1 MPRKLVWSTLTV
13 LLAHFA
19 LLESVLG
26 ASIHGGQ
33 ASSFNGAA
41 VAASRLPL
49 YFESN
54 QGQTAGDVR
63 FLARAGGYTAFLT
76 GQETVLLYHNGMPGQ
91 KPGRDALVR
100 MRLAGSR
107 ESSVIEGSGRLPGVV
122 NYLIGDDPS
131 KWHTRIPTYGDVDRE
146 QVYPGVDLTYRAN
159 GKELEFDFH
168 IAPGASPHPIRMTY
182 SGPSKLHLNVAGD
195 LILDTDAGPVSFLK
209 PFAYQEVDSK
219 RVPIAARYAL
229 LPGGEVGF
237 QMGEYDRSRP
247 LVIDP
252 TVGPSVYY
260 STYLGSGDGDTFTS
274 IAVDAAGEAFICG
287 DTYATNYPTGAQP
300 GYSPYLSTFPGN
312 YAINFIPAGFVTALN
327 STGTGIIYS
336 TYIAGDSASSSVGV
350 ALNGIAVDPTGFAFV
365 GGQTDD
371 HTFPTMKA
379 FQSAIPNSRTQYGD
393 AVGVVFELS
402 QHGDSLIYSSFLGG
416 GDYDTISA
424 IAVDGSDNA
433 YVTGTNTVQSNSL
446 TTSGFPVTS
455 GVIWGHFTQQNIG
468 AGFNDAF
475 AAKITPPSSG
485 NAILAYST
493 VIGSA
498 GSNTP
503 FTYGS
508 AIAVDSSGDAYIA
521 GSADCNIG
529 DHGGTITTNLN
540 MSHVTRAQS
549 EYVDN
554 VWVLELNPAATAA
567 PYIAYLGGSAPS
579 GTYSP
584 STSLA
589 GIKVDSTGQA
599 YVAGTTE
606 ANNFQTTSGAY
617 QATKQLAGVINSGTE
632 QSDGFVTVIAAAGA
646 SFTYSTYLNGTTAS
660 PSAIVN
666 GSDGSASISGIALG
680 TGGQFAV
687 SGLATTTNFPISGN
701 PAGTP
706 LLSAFPGCPGSC
718 ASDVAFITKFTTSG
732 LVYSTFL
739 GAGNEAG
746 VNGIASNGTDMF
758 VLLGEPSNGLNT
770 CGAYDSDNSS
780 GAKELV
786 VRVLDAP
793 AIATAVSVDAKT
805 ANVSSSQQTISLTS
819 TISAS
824 STVNGGTATYTVTN
838 SSVTQIG
845 SAVTSEIVSN
855 GLPPSLSFTLPANT
869 PIGTYT
875 IREQYCGAEGFLNSS
890 ATGSLIVSS
899 AGPATTTSVTSSLN
913 PSGFGQSV
921 TFTATVTSA
930 AAAPTGSVQFE
941 VDGANLGGA
950 VALTAASSTSKAATS
965 QATTTLTAT
974 GSPHTVQAN
983 YLNGDGNFSDSS
995 GTLVGG
1001 QTVTLAGQATL
1012 TVTGVPVTAQP
1023 YGTTFTVGSS
1033 GGSGTGAV
1041 TFAATGSCSVTGT
1054 TVTITSG
1061 SGTCSLTATKA
1072 ANSGYASANSAAVIV
1087 SATTATQATLTVT
1100 GVPVTARTYGTTF
1113 TVSSSGGSGTGS
1125 VTFAATGSCSV
1136 SGTTVTITSG
1146 SGTCSLTATKAADAN
1161 YANATSAAATV
1172 SATTATQ
1179 ATLTVTGV
1187 PVTAQPYGTT
1197 FTVGSSGGS
1206 GTGAV
1211 TFAATGSCSVSGA
1224 TVTITSGTGT
1234 CSVTATKA
1242 ADANYSSASSAGA
1255 TVSATTATQATLTV
1269 TGVPVTA
1276 QPYGTTFTVGSS
1288 GGSGTGAV
1296 TFAATGSCSVTGTT
1310 VTITS
1315 GTGTCSVIATK
1326 AADANYIN
1334 ATSAAATVSATT
1346 AAQAPLTVTGVPVTA
1361 QSYGTTFTVGSG
1373 GGSGTGAVTFAATG
1387 SCSVS
1392 GGTVTIT
1399 SGTGTCSVTA
1409 TKAADANYSSAS
1421 SAGATVSATTA
1432 TQATLTVTGVPV
1444 TAQPYGTTF
1453 TVGSS
1458 GGSGTGAV
1466 TFAATGNC
1474 SVSGTTVTITSG
1486 TGTCSVTA
1494 TKAAD
1499 ANYSSASSAGATV
1512 SATTATQAT
1521 LTVTGVPV
1529 TAQPYGTTFTVG
1541 SSGGSGTGAVTFAAT
1556 GSCSVTGT
1564 TVTIT
1569 SGSGTCSL
1577 TATKAADANYINAT
1591 SAAVELQVTRS
1602 ETITTLVITPGT
1614 TVNAGTAITL
1624 TATIPGGYPGT
1635 VTFCTANAA
1644 QCSAVQLNSSGIATL
1659 KFIPGVGIYSI
1670 VAAFGGTSTEGA
1682 SSSAAQTLTINGAG
1696 NYLSST
1702 SIAATGVPGNYTL
1715 TGTVTGFG
1723 IVAPSGTVNFLDTT
1737 ASTTIGSATLDPA
1750 TVGFGFVQASGSPI
1764 PLQFVVQTAVGWEAS
1779 GDFNDDGIPDLAVVS
1794 SDFQSHVY
1802 VLLGIGDGT
1811 FHAPAA
1817 YAIGEYTGF
1826 VTVADVNNDG
1836 HPDIIVANTFS
1847 GNVGVLLGNANGTFG
1862 AQTTFPV
1869 GSGPSFVAV
1878 GDVNGDGIPDL
1889 IVANTGDNTISVLLG
1904 NGTGHF
1910 ATQVTYS
1917 VGSANGIA
1925 IGDFNGD
1932 GKPDLAVS
1940 NSYVYPST
1948 LGSIDLLLGNGDGT
1962 FLAANSLAVPSG
1974 VSPSALGAADLRK
1987 DGRLDLI
1994 FADNGTAINPAP
2006 PAVYLMLANNDGTF
2020 GAVAAYPTEDYAQ
2033 SVSVGD
2039 INHDGIL
2046 DVVVPDSAND
2056 GNGTSVSVLI
2066 GNGDGT
2072 LKAKTDYLVGGDAA
2086 PYYAV
2091 LADFNGDGLLD
2102 ISTANYSTRSVT
2114 TLLQQQ
2120 VETATL
2126 SNTAVTGSGAHL
2138 ADASYPGDTSHAP
2151 SLSTT
2156 TSLTPTIAT
2165 TNTLTSSGL
2174 AVNAGASVT
2183 FTATIVPVPIG
2194 STRGAVSF
2202 YSNGVLLG
2210 SGSVAINPSGVATY
2224 TTTGLAA
2231 GSHAITAVFSGN
2243 ASYSTST
2250 SAAIIETITAATTSI
2265 LTVAP
2270 NPVVAGQSAIVTL
2283 TISPAPTGSPLG
2295 TVSFY
2300 NGSTLLW
2307 TGTVNSSGVAIFSTT
2322 TLPLGADSIT
2332 AAYSGNA
2339 GFAGSTSTAISVQV
2353 NSANA
2358 TATVTAI
2365 TSSNLAPTYGQSVT
2379 LTATVT
2385 PAPSGTPPGTLSFYA
2400 GTTLLGTEALN
2411 AHGVGIVSLS
2421 LPLGPN
2427 AITAVYSGSAGFA
2440 ASRSSAL
2447 SISNRALSAI
2457 MLSASPTTQLA
2468 TMPVV
2473 FTGLVNSATPG
2484 VQTGTVSFLNGS
2496 TVLATVTI
2504 VAGQPAVY
2512 SDPALSSGPHSVTA
2526 TYSGDGSFLPSA
2538 SNGAP
2543 ISITVSDLNLAL
2555 SGGNNKS
2562 VVPGGAV
2569 TYNFT
2574 LSPVVTSTF
2583 LYSVALTATGLPPGA
2598 TYTFSHS
2605 TIPAGSGT
2613 LPVAFTVQTAKTT
2626 AMLHRAPGS
2635 SMSPW
2640 FALIF
2645 GLLLPLAGAKRFR
2658 ARLTTLPRVL
2668 LLLLFGGLSLGLVA
2682 GLGGCGSGGFLGTP
2696 PGQTSYTITISATS
2710 GTLVRTSTVQ
2720 LSLE

>member
-1 MPRKLVWSTLTV
+1 MPRKLFWFALTF
-13 LLAHFA
+13 LLAHYTLTERVF
-19 LLESVLG
+19 G
-26 ASIHGGQ
+26 ASTRGSQ
-33 ASSFNGAA
+33 ATASNAA
-41 VAASRLPL
+41 AIAANRLPL

-54 QGQTAGDVR
+54 QGQTASGVR

-76 GQETVLLYHNGMPGQ
+76 GQETVLLYHKGMPSQ
-91 KPGRDALVR
+91 EHGRDAVVR

-107 ESSVIEGSGRLPGVV
+107 ESSAIEGGERLPGIV

-131 KWHTRIPTYGDVDRE
+131 KWHTRIPTYSEVDRD
-146 QVYPGVDLTYRAN
+146 QVYPGIDLTYRPD
-159 GKELEFDFH
+159 GKQLEFDFRV
-168 IAPGASPHPIRMTY
+168 APGVNPDPIRMIY
-182 SGPSKLHLNVAGD
+182 SGASRMHLSVVGD
-195 LILDTDAGPVSFLK
+195 LILDTDAGPVSILK
-209 PFAYQEVDSK
+209 PFAYQQIGSK
-219 RVPIAARYAL
+219 RAPVAVSYGL
-229 LPGGEVGF
+229 LPGGEVEF
-237 QMGEYDRSRP
+237 QVGKYDHGSA

-252 TVGPSVYY
+252 TVGPSVDY

-274 IAVDAAGEAFICG
+274 IAVDGAGEAFITG
-287 DTYATNYPTGAQP
+287 STYANNYPTGALP
-300 GYSPYLSTFPGN
+300 GYSPYSSTFPQT
-312 YAINFIPAGFVTALN
+312 YFDDEVTAGFVTALN
-327 STGTGIIYS
+327 AMGTGIIYS
-336 TYIAGDSASSSVGV
+336 TYIAGNSATSTIGV
-350 ALNGIAVDPTGFAFV
+350 SLNGIAVDATGFAFV

-371 HTFPTMKA
+371 STFPKVKA
-379 FQSAIPNSRTQYGD
+379 FQSSIPSSRSGYGV
-393 AVGVVFELS
+393 ALGVVFELS

-424 IAVDGSDNA
+424 VAVDSSDNA
-433 YVTGTNTVQSNSL
+433 YITGTNTVQGGSL
-446 TTSGFPVTS
+446 TTSGFPVTT
-455 GVIWGHFTQQNIG
+455 GVIWGHYTQQNLG

-493 VIGSA
+493 VIGST
-498 GSNTP
+498 GSNSP

-508 AIAVDSSGDAYIA
+508 AIAVDSSGDAYVT
-521 GSADCNIG
+521 GSTNCNIG
-529 DHGGTITTNLN
+529 DHGGAITTNLN
-540 MSHVTRAQS
+540 MTHVTRAQT
-549 EYVDN
+549 EYVNN

-579 GTYSP
+579 STYSP
-584 STSLA
+584 DTSVA

-617 QATKQLAGVINSGTE
+617 QTTRQLAGVSNSGTE
-632 QSDGFVTVIAAAGA
+632 QSDGFVTVISAGGA
-646 SFTYSTYLNGTTAS
+646 SFTYSTYLNGTTVSAAAISEGSYGS
-660 PSAIVN
+660 PT
-666 GSDGSASISGIALG
+666 ISGIALG
-680 TGGQFAV
+680 TSGQFAV
-687 SGLATTTNFPISGN
+687 SGLATTTDFPTSGS

-706 LLSAFPGCPGSC
+706 LLSAFPGCPGNC
-718 ASDVAFITKFTTSG
+718 AASAAFITKFTTSG
-732 LVYSTFL
+732 LVYSAFL
-739 GAGNEAG
+739 GAGNEGG
-746 VNGIASNGTDMF
+746 VNGIASNGTDVYVM
-758 VLLGEPSNGLNT
+758 LGEYANGLNS
-770 CGAYDSDNSS
+770 CGAYDTDNS
-780 GAKELV
+780 GGLKELV

-793 AIATAVSVDAKT
+793 AIATAVSVDSKT
-805 ANVSSSQQTISLTS
+805 ADVSSLPQTISLTS
-819 TISAS
+819 SISAS
-824 STVNGGTATYTVTN
+824 STVNGGTATYAVTN
-838 SSVTQIG
+838 SSAAQIG
-845 SAVTSEIVSN
+845 SPVTSDPVVN

-875 IREQYCGAEGFLNSS
+875 ITEQYCGAEGFLNSS
-890 ATGSLIVSS
+890 ATGNLVVSS
-899 AGPATTTSVTSSLN
+899 PAPATTTAVTSSLN
-913 PSGFGQSV
+913 PSVFGQSV
-921 TFTATVTSA
+921 TFTSTVSSA
-930 AAAPTGSVQFE
+930 NAAPTGSVQFE
-941 VDGANLGGA
+941 VDGVDLGGT
-950 VALTAASSTSKAATS
+950 VALSAASSTSKTATS

-974 GSPHTVQAN
+974 GSPHTVQAD
-983 YLNGDGNFSDSS
+983 YLNSDGNFSDSS

-1001 QTVTLAGQATL
+1001 QTVTLAVQATL
-1012 TVTGVPVTAQP
+1012 TVTGVPVTAP
-1023 YGTTFTVGSS
+1023 SYGTTFTVGSS

-1041 TFAATGSCSVTGT
+1041 AFAATGSCSVTGT

-1061 SGTCSLTATKA
+1061 TGTCSVTATKA
-1072 ANSGYASANSAAVIV
+1072 ADADYASATSAAVMV

-1100 GVPVTARTYGTTF
+1100 GVPVTARTYGTTFAVSSSGGSGTGSVTFAATGSCSVSGTTVTMTSGTGTCSVTATKEADANYANATSAAAMVSATTATQATLTVTGVPVTAQSYGTTF

-1136 SGTTVTITSG
+1136 TGTTVTM
-1146 SGTCSLTATKAADAN
+1146 
-1161 YANATSAAATV
+1161 
-1172 SATTATQ
+1172 
-1179 ATLTVTGV
+1179 
-1187 PVTAQPYGTT
+1187 
-1197 FTVGSSGGS
+1197 
-1206 GTGAV
+1206 
-1211 TFAATGSCSVSGA
+1211 
-1224 TVTITSGTGT
+1224 TSGTGT
-1234 CSVTATKA
+1234 CSITATKA

-1255 TVSATTATQATLTV
+1255 TVGASLATQMTLTV

-1276 QPYGTTFTVGSS
+1276 QSYGTTFTVGSS

-1334 ATSAAATVSATT
+1334 ATSAA
-1346 AAQAPLTVTGVPVTA
+1346 
-1361 QSYGTTFTVGSG
+1361 
-1373 GGSGTGAVTFAATG
+1373 
-1387 SCSVS
+1387 
-1392 GGTVTIT
+1392 
-1399 SGTGTCSVTA
+1399 
-1409 TKAADANYSSAS
+1409 
-1421 SAGATVSATTA
+1421 
-1432 TQATLTVTGVPV
+1432 
-1444 TAQPYGTTF
+1444 
-1453 TVGSS
+1453 
-1458 GGSGTGAV
+1458 
-1466 TFAATGNC
+1466 
-1474 SVSGTTVTITSG
+1474 
-1486 TGTCSVTA
+1486 
-1494 TKAAD
+1494 
-1499 ANYSSASSAGATV
+1499 
-1512 SATTATQAT
+1512 
-1521 LTVTGVPV
+1521 
-1529 TAQPYGTTFTVG
+1529 
-1541 SSGGSGTGAVTFAAT
+1541 
-1556 GSCSVTGT
+1556 
-1564 TVTIT
+1564 
-1569 SGSGTCSL
+1569 
-1577 TATKAADANYINAT
+1577 
-1591 SAAVELQVTRS
+1591 VELQVTRS
-1602 ETITTLVITPGT
+1602 ETVTTLVITPGT
-1614 TVNAGTAITL
+1614 SVNAGTAITL

-1644 QCSAVQLNSSGIATL
+1644 QCSAAQLNSSGIATL
-1659 KFIPGVGIYSI
+1659 KLIPGVGTYSI
-1670 VAAFGGTSTEGA
+1670 VAAFAGTSTEGA

-1696 NYLSST
+1696 NYPSST
-1702 SIAATGVPGNYTL
+1702 SIAATGVPGDYTL

-1723 IVAPSGTVNFLDTT
+1723 IVAPSGTVNFLNTT

-1750 TVGFGFVQASGSPI
+1750 TLDSGFVQASGSPI
-1764 PLQFVVQTAVGWEAS
+1764 PLQSVVQTAVGWEAS
-1779 GDFNDDGIPDLAVVS
+1779 GDFNGDGIPDLAVVS
-1794 SDFQSHVY
+1794 SDSQSHVY

-1811 FHAPAA
+1811 FHAAAA

-1847 GNVGVLLGNANGTFG
+1847 GNVGVLLGNANGTFS
-1862 AQTTFPV
+1862 AETTFPV

-1878 GDVNGDGIPDL
+1878 GDVNGDGIPDF
-1889 IVANTGDNTISVLLG
+1889 IVANTADNTISVLLG
-1904 NGTGHF
+1904 DGTGHF
-1910 ATQVTYS
+1910 ATQVTYLVS
-1917 VGSANGIA
+1917 AANGIA

-1974 VSPSALGAADLRK
+1974 VSPSALAAADLRK

-1994 FADNGTAINPAP
+1994 FADNGTAINPAS
-2006 PAVYLMLANNDGTF
+2006 PAVYLMLGNNDGTF
-2020 GAVAAYPTEDYAQ
+2020 GAVATYPTEDYAQ

-2066 GNGDGT
+2066 GNGGGT

-2086 PYYAV
+2086 PYDAV

-2120 VETATL
+2120 VETAIL
-2126 SNTAVTGSGAHL
+2126 NNAAVTGSGAQL

-2165 TNTLTSSGL
+2165 TNTLTSSAP

-2183 FTATIVPVPIG
+2183 FTATIVPLPMG

-2210 SGSVAINPSGVATY
+2210 SGSVAIDSSGVATY
-2224 TTTGLAA
+2224 TTTGLAPGA
-2231 GSHAITAVFSGN
+2231 HAITAVFSGN
-2243 ASYSTST
+2243 ASYSAST
-2250 SAAIIETITAATTSI
+2250 SAAIIETITVVTTSI

-2270 NPVVAGQSAIVTL
+2270 NPAVAGQSATSTL

-2300 NGSTLLW
+2300 NGSTLLG

-2322 TLPLGADSIT
+2322 TLPLGADLIT

-2339 GFAGSTSTAISVQV
+2339 ASASSTSAAITVQV

-2358 TATVTAI
+2358 TATVTAL
-2365 TSSNLAPTYGQSVT
+2365 TSSNLAPTYGQSVA
-2379 LTATVT
+2379 LTATIT
-2385 PAPSGTPPGTLSFYA
+2385 PAPSVTPPGTVSFYA

-2411 AHGVGIVSLS
+2411 AHGVGTVSLS
-2421 LPLGPN
+2421 LPLGLN

-2440 ASRSSAL
+2440 ASRSGPL
-2447 SISNRALSAI
+2447 SISTRALSAI

-2473 FTGLVNSATPG
+2473 FTGLVSSATSG

-2504 VAGQPAVY
+2504 VAGQPGVY
-2512 SDPALSSGPHSVTA
+2512 TETGLSSGAYSVTA
-2526 TYSGDGSFLPSA
+2526 SYSGDASFLPSA
-2538 SNGAP
+2538 STGAP
-2543 ISITVSDLNLAL
+2543 ISITVSDLSLAL

-2569 TYNFT
+2569 SYNFT
-2574 LSPVVTSTF
+2574 LSPVITSTF
-2583 LYSVALTATGLPPGA
+2583 LNSVALTATGLPPGA
-2598 TYTFSHS
+2598 TYTFSPS
-2605 TIPAGSGT
+2605 TIPAGSES

-2626 AMLHRAPGS
+2626 AILRRAPGTS
-2635 SMSPW
+2635 RSPW
-2640 FALIF
+2640 FALLF
-2645 GLLLPLAGAKRFR
+2645 GLLLPLGGAKRFR
-2658 ARLTTLPRVL
+2658 ARLTTLPRKL
-2668 LLLLFGGLSLGLVA
+2668 LLLLVGAVSLGLVA
-2682 GLGGCGSGGFLGTP
+2682 GLGGCGSGGFLGSP

-2720 LSLE
+2720 LNLE

>member
-1 MPRKLVWSTLTV
+1 
-13 LLAHFA
+13 
-19 LLESVLG
+19 
-26 ASIHGGQ
+26 
-33 ASSFNGAA
+33 
-41 VAASRLPL
+41 
-49 YFESN
+49 
-54 QGQTAGDVR
+54 
-63 FLARAGGYTAFLT
+63 
-76 GQETVLLYHNGMPGQ
+76 
-91 KPGRDALVR
+91 
-100 MRLAGSR
+100 
-107 ESSVIEGSGRLPGVV
+107 
-122 NYLIGDDPS
+122 
-131 KWHTRIPTYGDVDRE
+131 
-146 QVYPGVDLTYRAN
+146 
-159 GKELEFDFH
+159 
-168 IAPGASPHPIRMTY
+168 
-182 SGPSKLHLNVAGD
+182 
-195 LILDTDAGPVSFLK
+195 
-209 PFAYQEVDSK
+209 
-219 RVPIAARYAL
+219 
-229 LPGGEVGF
+229 
-237 QMGEYDRSRP
+237 
-247 LVIDP
+247 
-252 TVGPSVYY
+252 
-260 STYLGSGDGDTFTS
+260 
-274 IAVDAAGEAFICG
+274 
-287 DTYATNYPTGAQP
+287 
-300 GYSPYLSTFPGN
+300 
-312 YAINFIPAGFVTALN
+312 
-327 STGTGIIYS
+327 
-336 TYIAGDSASSSVGV
+336 
-350 ALNGIAVDPTGFAFV
+350 
-365 GGQTDD
+365 
-371 HTFPTMKA
+371 
-379 FQSAIPNSRTQYGD
+379 
-393 AVGVVFELS
+393 VGVVFELS

-758 VLLGEPSNGLNT
+758 VLLGEPSNGLNS

-824 STVNGGTATYTVTN
+824 STVNEGTATYTVTN

-983 YLNGDGNFSDSS
+983 YLNSDGNFSDSS

-1001 QTVTLAGQATL
+1001 QTVTLAG
-1012 TVTGVPVTAQP
+1012 
-1023 YGTTFTVGSS
+1023 
-1033 GGSGTGAV
+1033 
-1041 TFAATGSCSVTGT
+1041 
-1054 TVTITSG
+1054 
-1061 SGTCSLTATKA
+1061 
-1072 ANSGYASANSAAVIV
+1072 
-1087 SATTATQATLTVT
+1087 
-1100 GVPVTARTYGTTF
+1100 
-1113 TVSSSGGSGTGS
+1113 
-1125 VTFAATGSCSV
+1125 
-1136 SGTTVTITSG
+1136 
-1146 SGTCSLTATKAADAN
+1146 
-1161 YANATSAAATV
+1161 
-1172 SATTATQ
+1172 
-1179 ATLTVTGV
+1179 
-1187 PVTAQPYGTT
+1187 
-1197 FTVGSSGGS
+1197 
-1206 GTGAV
+1206 
-1211 TFAATGSCSVSGA
+1211 
-1224 TVTITSGTGT
+1224 
-1234 CSVTATKA
+1234 
-1242 ADANYSSASSAGA
+1242 
-1255 TVSATTATQATLTV
+1255 
-1269 TGVPVTA
+1269 
-1276 QPYGTTFTVGSS
+1276 
-1288 GGSGTGAV
+1288 
-1296 TFAATGSCSVTGTT
+1296 
-1310 VTITS
+1310 
-1315 GTGTCSVIATK
+1315 
-1326 AADANYIN
+1326 
-1334 ATSAAATVSATT
+1334 
-1346 AAQAPLTVTGVPVTA
+1346 
-1361 QSYGTTFTVGSG
+1361 
-1373 GGSGTGAVTFAATG
+1373 
-1387 SCSVS
+1387 
-1392 GGTVTIT
+1392 
-1399 SGTGTCSVTA
+1399 
-1409 TKAADANYSSAS
+1409 
-1421 SAGATVSATTA
+1421 
-1432 TQATLTVTGVPV
+1432 
-1444 TAQPYGTTF
+1444 
-1453 TVGSS
+1453 
-1458 GGSGTGAV
+1458 
-1466 TFAATGNC
+1466 
-1474 SVSGTTVTITSG
+1474 
-1486 TGTCSVTA
+1486 
-1494 TKAAD
+1494 
-1499 ANYSSASSAGATV
+1499 
-1512 SATTATQAT
+1512 QAT

-1644 QCSAVQLNSSGIATL
+1644 QCSAVQLNSSGIATR

-1702 SIAATGVPGNYTL
+1702 SIAATGVPSNYTL

-1878 GDVNGDGIPDL
+1878 GDVNGDGSPDL

-1904 NGTGHF
+1904 DGTGHF

-2126 SNTAVTGSGAHL
+2126 SNTAVTGSGAQL

-2210 SGSVAINPSGVATY
+2210 SGSVAINPFGVATY

-2270 NPVVAGQSAIVTL
+2270 NPVVAGQSAIFTL

-2496 TVLATVTI
+2496 MVLATVTI

-2626 AMLHRAPGS
+2626 AMLHRAPGF

-2682 GLGGCGSGGFLGTP
+2682 GLGGCGSGGFLGSP